1 MYRNLFFIYIIP
13 LLIFIG
19 CTNKV
24 EHTIEP
30 PEDLIARDTMVD
42 ILVDIRL
49 FEASLVFDQKKGVKD
64 FNERKYYLYNSIM
77 NKYNISRE
85 QFESSFTYY
94 QSDLEVMDKIYAD
107 AITKLSLVKSKLELE
122 D

>member
-1 MYRNLFFIYIIP
+1 
-13 LLIFIG
+13 
-19 CTNKV
+19 
-24 EHTIEP
+24 
-30 PEDLIARDTMVD
+30 MVD